1 MKISTLFFSIILIY
15 LIIVAYMYLNQ
26 RKLLYLPSENNY
38 LDDQIDFNF
47 REVFIDVE
55 KNLKLKAW
63 LIENDFKNKKT
74 LVFFHGNA
82 GNLSNRTY
90 KLNQLSKLDLNIII
104 LAWRSFSG
112 NEGEPSEQNLYNDAK
127 KTIDWL
133 NSRGVKNKNIILY
146 GESLGTGIAVEL
158 GQTNQFGGIILESPF
173 TSMTNAAKNIYPW
186 LPVKYLLKDKY
197 DSEKKIKNIKI
208 PILIMHGKKDN
219 IVPFKMGKKLYDL
232 ANNPKFFYFTENDD
246 HMLTFDEKLVSAIK
260 DFLIFNS
267 Q

>member
-15 LIIVAYMYLNQ
+15 IIIVSYMYLNKS
-26 RKLLYLPSENNY
+26 KLLYLHSENNY

-197 DSEKKIKNIKI
+197 DSEKKIKNLQI

-246 HMLTFDEKLVSAIK
+246 HMMTFDEKLVNTIK
-260 DFLIFNS
+260 NFLIFNS

>member
-47 REVFIDVE
+47 KEVFIDVE

-173 TSMTNAAKNIYPW
+173 TSMINAAKNIYPW

-197 DSEKKIKNIKI
+197 DSEKKIKNLQI

-246 HMLTFDEKLVSAIK
+246 HMMTFDEQLVGTIK
-260 DFLIFNS
+260 NFLIFNS

>member
-1 MKISTLFFSIILIY
+1 
-15 LIIVAYMYLNQ
+15 MYLNQ

-173 TSMTNAAKNIYPW
+173 TSMEILAQKYYPYLPAKII
-186 LPVKYLLKDKY
+186 LKDKY
-197 DSEKKIKNIKI
+197 KSIEKINKIKF
-208 PILIMHGKKDN
+208 PMHVMHGKKDN
-219 IVPFKMGKKLYDL
+219 IVPFYMGEEIFNKYVGVKS
-232 ANNPKFFYFTENDD
+232 NYFNDNDD
-246 HMLTFDEKLVSAIK
+246 HMMEFNKGLIQSIDNFIK
-260 DFLIFNS
+260 SLN
-267 Q
+267 

>member
-197 DSEKKIKNIKI
+197 DSEKKIKNLQI

-232 ANNPKFFYFTENDD
+232 ANNPKFFYLTENDD
-246 HMLTFDEKLVSAIK
+246 HMMTFDEKLVNTIK
-260 DFLIFNS
+260 NFLIFNS